1 MTLPAATLGLWAAA
15 TLLWWAFAFAPLPST
30 PPPWLTAA
38 RSACF
43 GAIET
48 GPPDAQGWIL
58 LVAAPLSF
66 LLALLALWGWE
77 LAASLRHVARSRW
90 GRVACA
96 VLLTATVVE
105 ATWVS
110 AKLRAALAS
119 AQWDTASATPGAL
132 PADYPRQA
140 ATPPEFS
147 LIDQHGETLRL
158 GALVGRPVVI
168 SFVFGHCESLCPLI
182 VEALKTAAPG
192 DGVAVLLVTLDP
204 WRDTPGTLPALARR
218 WALPPHFHV
227 LTSHHP
233 ADVVAVAR
241 AFGVPSIRDDTSGD
255 ITHPGLVFVVDAA
268 GRLAYTFN
276 SPPAGWLRD
285 ALHRLG

>member
-1 MTLPAATLGLWAAA
+1 
-15 TLLWWAFAFAPLPST
+15 
-30 PPPWLTAA
+30 
-38 RSACF
+38 
-43 GAIET
+43 
-48 GPPDAQGWIL
+48 
-58 LVAAPLSF
+58 
-66 LLALLALWGWE
+66 
-77 LAASLRHVARSRW
+77 
-90 GRVACA
+90 
-96 VLLTATVVE
+96 
-105 ATWVS
+105 
-110 AKLRAALAS
+110 
-119 AQWDTASATPGAL
+119 
-132 PADYPRQA
+132 
-140 ATPPEFS
+140 
-147 LIDQHGETLRL
+147 
-158 GALVGRPVVI
+158 
-168 SFVFGHCESLCPLI
+168 